1 MHCESPKNNRSTDI
15 QRIYGCFVYS
25 STIHNHSKQPT
36 MSRSTKVMTRSR
48 RVYEVREL
56 SSKVLQMLALDI
68 ESFLPEFSR
77 SFASLTPETR
87 CASEHLPWNS
97 ATCFASTSVFQVPQ
111 HFISAKGIV
120 VLLTSAVPYHI
131 ILGPHEHVKLLTP
144 NINVLPVIAS
154 ITALMRPDALRLE
167 LGSVTC
173 YAQAL
178 IDIQTPWVLHVPS
191 DSTSFVRPVQ
201 PDTDS
206 DTDSDTDD
214 EPPSALHS
222 ILLSPHLKD
231 IHFIG
236 SYFAVSN
243 EPSALCCAV
252 QRFGIGVLH
261 TVTTPYRESGFY
273 QLPELETHQLHAF
286 LPISCDGTLKMYRTP
301 ICVLYNM
308 PRMDS
313 LHTCILVHPDLTHL
327 YDQVLERFLIQCPI
341 LLSWTIRT
349 NFTMYYP
356 VCDFIQQLLTRHG
369 LGGLTVYVVSQ
380 HLISVYTTHD
390 PY

>member
-1 MHCESPKNNRSTDI
+1 
-15 QRIYGCFVYS
+15 
-25 STIHNHSKQPT
+25 

-48 RVYEVREL
+48 RVYDVRQL
-56 SSKVLQMLALDI
+56 SSQVLQMLALDI

-87 CASEHLPWNS
+87 LASKDLPWNN
-97 ATCFASTSVFQVPQ
+97 ATCFAYTSAFQVPL
-111 HFISAKGIV
+111 HFITAKGIV
-120 VLLTSAVPYHI
+120 IVFPENVLPYHI
-131 ILGPHEHVKLLTP
+131 TLSGPHEYVKLATIP

-178 IDIQTPWVLHVPS
+178 IDIQTPWLLDVPS

-206 DTDSDTDD
+206 DTDS
-214 EPPSALHS
+214 EYEPPPSALHS
-222 ILLSPHLKD
+222 ILLSPHLKGAS
-231 IHFIG
+231 FIG
-236 SYFAVSN
+236 SYFALRHQSR
-243 EPSALCCAV
+243 ALFCAV

-273 QLPELETHQLHAF
+273 QLPDLETHQLHAF
-286 LPISCDGTLKMYRTP
+286 LPAISCDGTLKMYRTP

-341 LLSWTIRT
+341 LQKWTIRT

-369 LGGLTVYVVSQ
+369 VGGLTVYVVYRDFVQ
-380 HLISVYTTHD
+380 VF
-390 PY
+390 